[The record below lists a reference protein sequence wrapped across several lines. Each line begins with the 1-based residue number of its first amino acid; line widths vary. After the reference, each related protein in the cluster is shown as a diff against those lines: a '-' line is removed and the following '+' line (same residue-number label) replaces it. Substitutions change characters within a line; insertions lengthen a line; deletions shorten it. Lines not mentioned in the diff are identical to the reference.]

1 MGSTMSSYK
10 TKCLLKPKTWTRSS
24 VRRSKSGSQHE
35 QVGLPDLGQVMKT
48 SHSLPEE
55 TEKTKQK
62 KWAAILPYLPHLA
75 IHLSQSLQCHCV
87 SISYINSFLH
97 SFISS
102 FLPLICSA
110 FPTSN
115 WLYISFCT
123 LPSQHLPSY
132 CLTTTMT

>member
-1 MGSTMSSYK
+1 MSSYK
-10 TKCLLKPKTWTRSS
+10 TKCLPKPNTWTRSS
-24 VRRSKSGSQHE
+24 VRQSKPGNQHE
-35 QVGLPDLGQVMKT
+35 QVGLPDLRKVMKT
-48 SHSLPEE
+48 SHSLPER
-55 TEKTKQK
+55 TEKTKQNK
-62 KWAAILPYLPHLA
+62 LAAILPYLPQLA

-87 SISYINSFLH
+87 SINYIHSFLH

-110 FPTSN
+110 FLTSD

-123 LPSQHLPSY
+123 LPSY